1 MTYERE
7 QTEDP
12 WESVWGPGPAD
23 LGETPPD
30 LEPQPVRTLRGLIR
44 ADPRSAAMWL
54 IVPIVVAWVA
64 LSERF
69 SGITALV
76 LGILIGTVVGCAVLF
91 SMAKGWLEADD

>member
-1 MTYERE
+1 VTYERE

-23 LGETPPD
+23 LGETAPD

-44 ADPRSAAMWL
+44 ADPISAATWL
-54 IVPIVVAWVA
+54 IVPVVAWVA
-64 LSERF
+64 LGERF

-76 LGILIGTVVGCAVLF
+76 LGTLTGTAVGFAVLF